1 MFLDKKT
8 CLKVFFVILSHHNVQ
23 SSKELDMS
31 KWDNYSISEEEWKYL
46 KEVTG
51 EDIDN
56 YNGYRMEVF
65 LLTNKGILET
75 YRKTK
80 KVETSTENKG
90 NIPSQDSK
98 EDQTKKSMEE
108 LKNELADAEA
118 KLEDHYRTEYKKKKN
133 NTATEQNDV
142 WASEEFQNWKE
153 EYIKNHRDDKEIQE
167 LVKEIERIKTAIE
180 ALKGQQPQVQ
190 ATQQAQDKKADTK
203 VETLEEKIKYA
214 ENVLKAY
221 IASQYMKDNNNIFDE
236 SGYEDYKKN
245 FAQNHK
251 DDEKYKELVEKI
263 EKLKAEKQ
271 AQDKK
276 ANTKANATTQ
286 AQAVTGG
293 DIPVISDSTSEQSEK
308 NKQSRDTFVVGEASD
323 EAGTLN
329 VNEDDAENRIPTEE
343 LKSVYTSDEWNQ
355 ILTIASKTAVHTAA
369 QIDEGIVFAA
379 LKEVLDENTPK
390 NWDSMT
396 LDEQEKFIKQLSPEQ
411 MSKFNDKVTE
421 LSQKIAETL
430 PPEYLVMTV
439 ESIDKSLES
448 KDIKDEE
455 RKSLEE
461 QRKIIID
468 TMCTVISQVP
478 ENVTFDP
485 ENAAG
490 AYDGFMSMINY
501 LTSDKNKN
509 IEIDNKKVEQIKQAF
524 EVALKE
530 YDDMNGL
537 SGIDE
542 KSSEELLKTYDYIE
556 KKAKQQKFED
566 LLDDET
572 KEIFN
577 LLEFPDTTDEKGNQ
591 TSSENNKQLFI
602 EAIVNKAIQKAS
614 VANCGKSEED
624 LEKAF
629 KEELLETT
637 LSETINLIASQEVVD
652 QAQGKGFTLDPKAD
666 IKDTKEQI
674 KAYISTAYPN
684 KKKIKISQ
692 KALTGYFAY
701 TVNKQSLFVNRLA
714 NKLKDR
720 SAVILQKMWKP
731 FQKIDRTC
739 INRFGQAYTL
749 AKSIVKNQVKN
760 LPWTLG
766 MTATRIAAFSLAATP
781 YGWAAVAGYGLISVG
796 VTTYRMIKNYKELKK
811 ENPNYSKKEFFK
823 QNWSGMLLSA
833 IGTAAS
839 VIPGLGASVE
849 GLQGAVDFMKTTGM
863 LSQTGIPVASQ
874 LGMTNVSVAMVGAG
888 WADSTIRGV
897 AAQRKRG
904 ESFGRSLLFAATS
917 STLNTAASIGMSV
930 GCSQACNAAF
940 NSGMN
945 LIGDTRTIDSSE
957 GNMERD
963 VTPVEFNQKI
973 EELCLSDELKSL
985 QNGNLTQE
993 EYNQTLEKIS
1003 YTLKENGLILKNTED
1018 EAKADL
1024 TVKWS
1029 ETRTVAT
1036 EEAINNSKET
1046 VEYWTSA
1053 DPKVY
1058 AANIETLEQVVAE
1071 YNAKHPEA
1079 PLDVHRAYH
1088 TILLMGAQTVSAD
1101 IDTLQ
1106 NHVNGG
1112 GSVDCKGL
1120 HTAMTDSHFA
1130 KHPDWGI
1137 SAENAQAVRNVADSQ
1152 GYMNSDALKAVIE
1165 TVAAAEKHVSTH
1177 GEVGQNDSTRSGAHT
1192 DGVLDRNATIDPNTG
1207 EHVRAEEGKGTIF
1220 DTYVDGKDAHQTI
1233 TEEKKANFQVVQKQ
1247 DNIYM
1252 PVNHEPMLF
1261 AGVRKFW
1268 AKIMG
1273 NNLAFKK
1280 EQEKAA
1286 EQTPPNN
1293 TPVENTTNQTE
1304 KDSTQ
1309 EENTT
1314 DDQIKKWLIEEYK
1327 IIHGIEPN
1335 EAQYVRYK
1343 KLVQE
1348 EHKAE
1353 LEKGITDKPFSKEY
1367 FEDRMDQFNHS
1378 VEASIKESGDSPS
1391 KRIGKRR
1398 TDMWSLKAMTKSGKP
1413 LEVMNVTLRD
1423 FEHIATISDSG
1434 EEHAALT
1441 AARDTSKIP
1450 LPDGKKD
1457 KPHGGTFDIITK
1469 KTKSGDTTNNGQGV
1483 NDGLPST
1490 QTPAKGLKC
1499 SGQGCGQST
1508 RL

>member
-1 MFLDKKT
+1 
-8 CLKVFFVILSHHNVQ
+8 
-23 SSKELDMS
+23 MS
-31 KWDNYSISEEEWKYL
+31 KWDDYSISEEEWKYL
-46 KEVTG
+46 KKVTG

-75 YRKTK
+75 YRNPK
-80 KVETSTENKG
+80 KVETSTENKE

-108 LKNELADAEA
+108 LKKELEVKKAELKA
-118 KLEDHYRTEYKKKKN
+118 YYKKN
-133 NTATEQNDV
+133 HEENDV
-142 WASEEFQNWKE
+142 IDSEEFKNWKD
-153 EYIKNHRDDKEIQE
+153 EYIKNNPNDTKFQE
-167 LVKEIERIKTAIE
+167 LVKEIERIKTAID
-180 ALKGQQPQVQ
+180 ALEGHQSQVQ

-203 VETLEEKIKYA
+203 VKTLEEKIEYA
-214 ENVLKAY
+214 ENVLIGYLGMRYEEEHPDENVNQGTWESDAY
-221 IASQYMKDNNNIFDE
+221 KQWVENYGKTHPND
-236 SGYEDYKKN
+236 EDYKKYVTE
-245 FAQNHK
+245 F
-251 DDEKYKELVEKI
+251 

-271 AQDKK
+271 AQATQAD
-276 ANTKANATTQ
+276 TKANATTQ

-293 DIPVISDSTSEQSEK
+293 DIPVISGSTSEQSEK
-308 NKQSRDTFVVGEASD
+308 TDKQSSDTMVVNEASD

-421 LSQKIAETL
+421 LSKKIAETL

-468 TMCTVISQVP
+468 TMCNVISQVP

-542 KSSEELLKTYDYIE
+542 KSSEELLKTYNYIE

-614 VANCGKSEED
+614 VANCGKSKEE

-666 IKDTKEQI
+666 VKDTKEQI

-766 MTATRIAAFSLAATP
+766 MAATRIAAFSLAATP

-823 QNWSGMLLSA
+823 QNWSGMVLSA

-888 WADSTIRGV
+888 WADSTIRGT

-973 EELCLSDELKSL
+973 EELGLSDELKSL

-1003 YTLKENGLILKNTED
+1003 DTLKENGLILKNTED
-1018 EAKADL
+1018 EAKADV
-1024 TVKWS
+1024 TIKWS

-1079 PLDVHRAYH
+1079 PLDAHRAYH

-1165 TVAAAEKHVSTH
+1165 TVAAAEKHVSTY

-1293 TPVENTTNQTE
+1293 TPVENTTDQTTKDSTPVENTTNQTAE
-1304 KDSTQ
+1304 DSTQ

-1335 EAQYVRYK
+1335 EAQYVKYK

-1348 EHKAE
+1348 EHNAE

-1367 FEDRMDQFNHS
+1367 FEDRMAQFNHS

-1450 LPDGKKD
+1450 LPEGKKD

-1490 QTPAKGLKC
+1490 QTPANGLKC
-1499 SGQGCGQST
+1499 SGKGCGPS
-1508 RL
+1508 RHLER